1 MIHVF
6 HVRHTSSS
14 SRLTGIKRGG
24 KTSPRPSPKSASPV
38 LVIGVGNRFRS
49 DDAAGLIVAGS
60 ITAKTPSTVRVIEQ
74 SGEGASLIDSWKGSD
89 SVVIIDATSS
99 GSEPGTIHRFDVS
112 TTPLPT
118 KFFNYST
125 HAFSVAEAVE
135 LSRAMG
141 MLPRKLIVYGIEGK
155 NFSAGTSITPV
166 VLRSIRRV
174 LKMILSETG
183 PAKETGLERSR

>member
-1 MIHVF
+1 MTPAF
-6 HVRHTSSS
+6 RVRRTSSN
-14 SRLTGIKRGG
+14 SRSTGIKRSG
-24 KTSPRPSPKSASPV
+24 KTSPLPPRKSARPV

-49 DDAAGLIVAGS
+49 DDAAGLVVADS
-60 ITAKTPSTVRVIEQ
+60 IAAKKPSAVRVIEQ
-74 SGEGASLIDSWKGSD
+74 SGEGAALIDSWKGSEF
-89 SVVIIDATSS
+89 VVIVDATSS

-141 MLPRKLIVYGIEGK
+141 LLPQKLIVYGIEGK
-155 NFSAGTSITPV
+155 NFSAGTLLSPV
-166 VLRSIRRV
+166 VLRSVRRL
-174 LKMILSETG
+174 LKLVLSETG
-183 PAKETGLERSR
+183 IA